1 MNILLTYAGRIITI
15 VLAIAILRRL
25 VKIMMEEK
33 NKDEENKKTVSLEPA
48 TTEVSGKKVQKET
61 KVSPITSDD
70 TNMGKV
76 PWADMDPK
84 KDK

>member
-1 MNILLTYAGRIITI
+1 MNILLKYAGRIVTI

-33 NKDEENKKTVSLEPA
+33 NKDEENKKTVSLEPS
-48 TTEVSGKKVQKET
+48 TTEVSGKRAQKET

-84 KDK
+84 KAK

>member
-1 MNILLTYAGRIITI
+1 MNILLTYAGRIVTI

-48 TTEVSGKKVQKET
+48 TTEVSRKKAQKET
-61 KVSPITSDD
+61 KVSPITPDD

-76 PWADMDPK
+76 PWDNMDPK